1 MKRNIIRN
9 LFPAL
14 VAALVVVSCQVDTVT
29 ESTVVTRLEKN
40 VYEVGENVRF
50 HFSGEAD
57 FVTIFTG
64 VDNYNG
70 GTMGG
75 TIKGSRYIYRNRGRE
90 NGSPVLSFNCKK
102 DGDNLEEYAEIKL
115 LLSTDFDG
123 DITMEGIKRATWL
136 DISEKAKWPVEGT
149 KKGVH

>member
-50 HFSGEAD
+50 HFSGA
-57 FVTIFTG
+57 VSYTHLTLP
-64 VDNYNG
+64 
-70 GTMGG
+70 T
-75 TIKGSRYIYRNRGRE
+75 
-90 NGSPVLSFNCKK
+90 
-102 DGDNLEEYAEIKL
+102 
-115 LLSTDFDG
+115 
-123 DITMEGIKRATWL
+123 
-136 DISEKAKWPVEGT
+136 KA
-149 KKGVH
+149 

>member
-50 HFSGEAD
+50 HFSG
-57 FVTIFTG
+57 
-64 VDNYNG
+64 
-70 GTMGG
+70 
-75 TIKGSRYIYRNRGRE
+75 
-90 NGSPVLSFNCKK
+90 
-102 DGDNLEEYAEIKL
+102 
-115 LLSTDFDG
+115 
-123 DITMEGIKRATWL
+123 DIR
-136 DISEKAKWPVEGT
+136 
-149 KKGVH
+149 

>member
-14 VAALVVVSCQVDTVT
+14 VTALVVVSCQVDSVT

-64 VDNYNG
+64 VDNY
-70 GTMGG
+70 MVYQSAR
-75 TIKGSRYIYRNRGRE
+75 SRRFCTRVLISTE
-90 NGSPVLSFNCKK
+90 ICSP
-102 DGDNLEEYAEIKL
+102 EIL
-115 LLSTDFDG
+115 CT
-123 DITMEGIKRATWL
+123 
-136 DISEKAKWPVEGT
+136 
-149 KKGVH
+149 H

>member
-1 MKRNIIRN
+1 MKRNIIRI

-29 ESTVVTRLEKN
+29 ESAVVTTLEKN

-75 TIKGSRYIYRNRGRE
+75 TIKGSRYIYRNRGSE
-90 NGSPVLSFNCKK
+90 NGSPILSFNCKK
-102 DGDNLEEYAEIKL
+102 DGDNLEKYAEIKL
-115 LLSTDFDG
+115 LLY
-123 DITMEGIKRATWL
+123 
-136 DISEKAKWPVEGT
+136 
-149 KKGVH
+149 

>member
-75 TIKGSRYIYRNRGRE
+75 TIKVI
-90 NGSPVLSFNCKK
+90 KK
-102 DGDNLEEYAEIKL
+102 V
-115 LLSTDFDG
+115 S
-123 DITMEGIKRATWL
+123 
-136 DISEKAKWPVEGT
+136 
-149 KKGVH
+149 

>member
-57 FVTIFTG
+57 FEI
-64 VDNYNG
+64 
-70 GTMGG
+70 
-75 TIKGSRYIYRNRGRE
+75 GRASCRE
-90 NGSPVLSFNCKK
+90 RV
-102 DGDNLEEYAEIKL
+102 
-115 LLSTDFDG
+115 
-123 DITMEGIKRATWL
+123 
-136 DISEKAKWPVEGT
+136 
-149 KKGVH
+149 

>member
-14 VAALVVVSCQVDTVT
+14 VTALVIVSCQVDSVT

-75 TIKGSRYIYRNRGRE
+75 TIKGRVISIEIAEGRMVLQSCLSIVKKME
-90 NGSPVLSFNCKK
+90 ITWRSMPKSSFFFLLTLTVTSPWR
-102 DGDNLEEYAEIKL
+102 E
-115 LLSTDFDG
+115 
-123 DITMEGIKRATWL
+123 
-136 DISEKAKWPVEGT
+136 
-149 KKGVH
+149 